1 MADIP
6 GWAARTVRAADYLS
20 MVFPVGCVGPSGFG
34 ATNLKDHAYQVC
46 CQVGV
51 VWCWLVAGAVPTWI
65 TRIVVA
71 LGAKVVTR

>member
-1 MADIP
+1 MHIDS
-6 GWAARTVRAADYLS
+6 WR
-20 MVFPVGCVGPSGFG
+20 FG
-34 ATNLKDHAYQVC
+34 MGNLKDHAYQVC
-46 CQVGV
+46 CRVGV